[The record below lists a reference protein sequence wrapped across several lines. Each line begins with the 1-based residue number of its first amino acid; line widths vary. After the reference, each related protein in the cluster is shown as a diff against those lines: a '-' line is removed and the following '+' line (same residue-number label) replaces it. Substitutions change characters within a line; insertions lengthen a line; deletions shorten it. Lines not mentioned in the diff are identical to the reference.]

1 MFMRSNMRIF
11 VMHET
16 KILDKYNMFS
26 LISSTLDSIPA
37 KLDKEK
43 LLLSPMRLSV
53 FDRIRNRIYR
63 LFY

>member
-1 MFMRSNMRIF
+1 M
-11 VMHET
+11 